1 VAPAPS
7 LTSAAVVALGPD
19 GTGPHAHCWEAGTGE
34 ATWDTAVKEDDD
46 GNITSASYYHSCR
59 PIPNPDGIGESQER
73 NFLSQNGQ
81 EVTE

>member
-34 ATWDTAVKEDDD
+34 ATWDMAIKEDDKA
-46 GNITSASYYHSCR
+46 NIISAAYYQSFCR
-59 PIPNPDGIGESQER
+59 IPNPTQWRWMHFGS
-73 NFLSQNGQ
+73 
-81 EVTE
+81 